1 MGVTRT
7 KSRELGGGARVRP
20 AFSRGKQL
28 GLALTLEVKPDAR
41 RAETRK
47 LDEDLTRHYGASY
60 AVR

>member
-1 MGVTRT
+1 MGVTRI
-7 KSRELGGGARVRP
+7 KSRNLGGGARVRP

-47 LDEDLTRHYGASY
+47 LEEDLTRHYGGSHV
-60 AVR
+60 VR